1 MDIKVGQGATSPLTA
16 QSTPVSST
24 ESMIPRPQYFL
35 SRLDGTLTPLIAV
48 DELPSSIRIAG
59 VSAVISQAA
68 TVNMMSLGVKDR
80 SQTKYIVEV
89 LDDSVYGASKR
100 SNSIE
105 SIPNVLE
112 KEILNQKPV
121 VEKAEGCS
129 TNVEGR
135 RNDVESGD
143 KTQVGNPPLP
153 PPPLQRYLSLPIN

>member
-1 MDIKVGQGATSPLTA
+1 MDIKAEQGATSPLTA

-24 ESMIPRPQYFL
+24 ESTIPRPQYFI
-35 SRLDGTLTPLIAV
+35 SRLDGTLTPLVAV

-80 SQTKYIVEV
+80 SKTKYIVEV
-89 LDDSVYGASKR
+89 LDESVCSASKR

-112 KEILNQKPV
+112 KEISDQNPV
-121 VEKAEGCS
+121 VGKGESCS
-129 TNVEGR
+129 TNVEGS
-135 RNDVESGD
+135 RNDMESGD
-143 KTQVGNPPLP
+143 GTQVGAPPS
-153 PPPLQRYLSLPIN
+153 PLHRDLSLHIN